1 MSETK
6 LQSLNFGEHLNK
18 DVIPRSGMTREQY
31 AKKLGI
37 SRPQLYNLIGNKRR
51 LTFEVA
57 SKLGEITGKG
67 PAFWLQLE
75 LDHKLHSRG
84 VR

>member
-1 MSETK
+1 MSEK
-6 LQSLNFGEHLNK
+6 KSQPLNFGEHLNK
-18 DVIPRSGMTREQY
+18 DVIPRSGMTREQF

-37 SRPQLYNLIGNKRR
+37 SKAQLYNLIGNKRR

-57 SKLGEITGKG
+57 SKLGQITGKG

-75 LDHKLHSRG
+75 LDHRLYSNGIR
-84 VR
+84 